1 MRITRDLLLT
11 TAKDTVKRHTFGSHD
26 LVCAYITG
34 SLVHEDPLLGG
45 STDIDLVYIHGID
58 APVKREIVP
67 VTEDFHLD
75 IAHLHESVFSQP
87 RSLRTDP
94 WVGSF
99 FCHYPIPVFDHGHW
113 FEYTQAGVFAHF
125 FQPAN
130 IIQRVKP
137 FAERARSRWLNLQ
150 ISQGGFTAMSLRD
163 YLLIMK
169 DAANAIACLTSVP
182 LTDRRFLLDFPLRA
196 QDLHMPGLASGL
208 VDLIL
213 PEEPIE
219 PNWESW
225 LANWRTDFSLLLARE
240 NSPLKYSPGRMP
252 YYEKAI
258 TGLKESRQDAALW
271 ILLWTWTEISSL
283 LQSENSGGVDFSD
296 FCRLLSLGG
305 DQFQFRINA
314 LDDYLDMVEE
324 TIDRWSDSNGL

>member
-11 TAKDTVKRHTFGSHD
+11 TAKDTVKRYTFGSHD

-34 SLVHEDPLLGG
+34 SLVYEEPLLGG
-45 STDIDLVYIHGID
+45 CTDIDLVYVHAID
-58 APVKREIVP
+58 APVAREIVP

-75 IAHLHESVFSQP
+75 IAHLHESIFNQP

-99 FCHYPIPVFDHGHW
+99 LCHYPIPIFDQGHW

-125 FQPAN
+125 YQPSN

-137 FAERARSRWLNLQ
+137 FAERARANWLNLQ
-150 ISQGGFTAMSLRD
+150 AGGESITPPSLRI
-163 YLLIMK
+163 YLQIMK

-182 LTDRRFLLDFPLRA
+182 LTDRRFMIDFTQRTQAL
-196 QDLHMPGLASGL
+196 QMPGLAGGL

-219 PNWESW
+219 PGWDSW
-225 LANWRTDFSLLLARE
+225 LADWRADFSHLQGQPNL
-240 NSPLKYSPGRMP
+240 PLTYSIGRTP

-258 TGLKESRQDAALW
+258 EGLKDSRQDAALW
-271 ILLWTWTEISSL
+271 ILLWTWTDITTHLNLVNRED
-283 LQSENSGGVDFSD
+283 NPYTD
-296 FCRLLSLGG
+296 FCRRLSL
-305 DQFQFRINA
+305 DNEHFQDRIRA
-314 LDDYLDMVEE
+314 LDAYLDVVEE
-324 TIDRWSDSNGL
+324 TIDNWSQANGL